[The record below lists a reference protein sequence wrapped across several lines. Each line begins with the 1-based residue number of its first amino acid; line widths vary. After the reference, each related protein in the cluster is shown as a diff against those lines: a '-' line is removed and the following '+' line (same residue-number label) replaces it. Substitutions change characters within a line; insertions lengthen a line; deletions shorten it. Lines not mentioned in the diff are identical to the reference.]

1 MWEMSFSTRGK
12 WQLFRRANLSQ
23 RGRRVRTFIRGIHS
37 RLRAMITVRAQA
49 HLCVLV
55 ILIRELRIYK
65 ICMEF
70 LLPSGGDSPS
80 GGKVRWRICSLLYVQ
95 LCNHRQGRSACGM
108 APFLSPSCSIA
119 PGCGPRGRKSLT
131 YDILFWKKLSGY
143 DCYMKIKCYFCTPI
157 IISRRVKTLQTRV
170 LIAVSILRIWPD
182 AVVSE
187 SRKALLCQSRGA

>member
-1 MWEMSFSTRGK
+1 MYGISPAF
-12 WQLFRRANLSQ
+12 
-23 RGRRVRTFIRGIHS
+23 GRRLSVGRKG
-37 RLRAMITVRAQA
+37 AM
-49 HLCVLV
+49 
-55 ILIRELRIYK
+55 EN
-65 ICMEF
+65 
-70 LLPSGGDSPS
+70 
-80 GGKVRWRICSLLYVQ
+80 SLLNIYMQ
-95 LCNHRQGRSACGM
+95 MCNHRQGWSACGM